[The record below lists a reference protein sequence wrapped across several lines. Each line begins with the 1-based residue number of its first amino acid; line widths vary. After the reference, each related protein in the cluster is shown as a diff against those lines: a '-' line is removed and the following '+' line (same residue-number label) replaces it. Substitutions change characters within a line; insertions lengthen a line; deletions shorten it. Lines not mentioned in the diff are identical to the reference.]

1 MAFAHLHIHS
11 EYSLLSGVCRIKDL
25 VLSAKEKGIS
35 ALALTDKNVVYG
47 LIPFYKLCLEH
58 GIKPIVGLELDVVH
72 KNDTAYN
79 LETSKVV
86 VLAKNNKGYEHLLA
100 LSTKAQMGRYRTP
113 AIDKETLWAYKEEL
127 LVILPFEDGE
137 LSKAIFQQQY
147 DEATNVIQQFIHQVG
162 VENIFIE
169 LQLHEKR
176 DIQMVEELY
185 TQAKKHQV
193 RVVATNHVHFLEKE
207 DAMAYETVQAIRL
220 GEPID
225 SNIKEEKTLQYYLKA
240 KDEMTS
246 LFKAVPEAIQHTID
260 IANMCH
266 VELHFHQHLL
276 PKYPLPDK
284 QMTAHEYLQHLCKKE
299 VQIRYP
305 NESKVYQRLEYE
317 LDVIASM
324 NFSDY
329 FLIVWDFMKF
339 ARENG
344 IMTGPGRG
352 SAAGSLVAYLL
363 NITKVDPIRYDLL
376 FERFLNPERISMP
389 DIDIDFS
396 DQRRDEVIE
405 YVKQKYSKNNVAQII
420 TFGTLAAKAAIRDVG
435 KALVID
441 QAIIDKLAKQIP
453 SAPGMTLQKALRE
466 SKDMKALIE
475 RSEQAQ
481 LLFET
486 AKKVEGL
493 PRHTSTHAA
502 GIVISEKPLL
512 QSVALQPGQEDMALT
527 QYPMAI
533 LEEIGLLKMDFLGL
547 RNLTLIEEIVSLIQS
562 YEKVDVDI
570 DKIDMSDEKTYQLL
584 SRGET
589 TGVFQLESE
598 GMRQVLK
605 KLGPTEFEDI
615 VAVNA
620 LYRPGPMQFI
630 DDYIDRKHGKKQPY
644 YIHPHMQPILEKT
657 YGVMI
662 YQEQIMKIASS
673 MAGFS
678 LGEADL
684 LRRAVSKKKREDLE
698 HQRAKFIAGAIQSGY
713 SESSAN
719 EVYDQIVRFSN
730 YGFNRS
736 HAVAYSVIA
745 YQLAYLK
752 AHYPHAFYAALLT
765 SVSYHDQ
772 KLLQYIREANRVR
785 IKVLPPS
792 INNSSVHFGLEN
804 GSIRFGFQAIKHV
817 GIKAAYEIIK
827 KRQKSSYKDLY
838 DFCSRVD
845 VKTVSKKTI
854 EVLIISG
861 CFDECGYHRAQLLAS
876 LDDVLT
882 YCDELKK
889 TSEGVGQLFS
899 IDEGKK
905 PYDDVP
911 PFTDK
916 EKLRFEKEVVGFYL
930 SGHPITAFQSILQD
944 YNIQDLALIE
954 PIPKKQR
961 IAGLVE
967 QVRKVKTKKGDDMLF
982 VLVSDETGE
991 IDITVFPKVFE
1002 QYKQQLLEGQLVFF
1016 EGRAEARN
1024 EKRTFIAEKLC
1035 LVEKLP
1041 PKAKETL
1048 FLKIPS
1054 QYESNQILQEVK
1066 EVITTFPGQA
1076 EVILYY
1082 EREQQYKKLSKHYFV
1097 QLENECLSSLKRIL
1111 GEGNVV
1117 VKKE

>member
-11 EYSLLSGVCRIKDL
+11 EYSLLSGVCRLKDL

-58 GIKPIVGLELDVVH
+58 GVKPILGLELDVVD
-72 KNDTAYN
+72 KKDNGAV
-79 LETSKVV
+79 TSKVI
-86 VLAKNNKGYEHLLA
+86 VLAKNRQGYEHLLA
-100 LSTKAQMGRYRTP
+100 LSTEAQMGPFRSP
-113 AIDKETLWAYKEEL
+113 AINKETLWAFKEGL
-127 LVILPFEDGE
+127 IVILPFEGGE
-137 LSKAIFQQQY
+137 LSKAIFQKQY
-147 DEATNVIQQFIHQVG
+147 DEGTNVIHQFIHQVG
-162 VENIFIE
+162 SENLFIE

-185 TQAKKHQV
+185 TQSKKHHI

-207 DAMAYETVQAIRL
+207 DAIAYDTVQAIRL
-220 GEPID
+220 GEPVD
-225 SNIKEEKTLQYYLKA
+225 SKRKEEKTLQYFLKA
-240 KDEMTS
+240 PSEMTT
-246 LFKAVPEAIQHTID
+246 LFKAVPEALQQTID
-260 IANMCH
+260 IANTCC
-266 VELHFHQHLL
+266 VELEFHQRLL

-284 QMTAHEYLQHLCKKE
+284 DMTAHEYLQKLCRKE
-299 VQIRYP
+299 VQVRYP
-305 NESKVYQRLEYE
+305 KDNKAYQRLEYE
-317 LDVIASM
+317 LEVIASM

-339 ARENG
+339 ASEKG

-396 DQRRDEVIE
+396 DQRRDEVID
-405 YVKQKYSKNNVAQII
+405 YVKTKYSKNNVAQII

-435 KALVID
+435 KALMIE
-441 QAIIDKLAKQIP
+441 QSIIDKLAKQIP
-453 SAPGMTLQKALRE
+453 SAPGVTLQQALQE
-466 SKDMKALIE
+466 SKEMKAFIE
-475 RSEQAQ
+475 QSEQAKS
-481 LLFET
+481 LYET

-512 QSVALQPGQEDMALT
+512 QLVGLQPGQEDMALT

-547 RNLTLIEEIVSLIQS
+547 RNLTLIEEIVSLIS
-562 YEKVDVDI
+562 SFEKVDVDVN
-570 DKIDMSDEKTYQLL
+570 KIDMSDAKTYQLL
-584 SRGET
+584 SRGDT

-630 DDYIDRKHGKKQPY
+630 DDYIERKHGKKQPND
-644 YIHPHMQPILEKT
+644 IHPHLQPILEKT

-662 YQEQIMKIASS
+662 YQEQIMKIASR

-698 HQRAKFIAGAIQSGY
+698 HQRAKFIAGAIQNGY
-713 SESSAN
+713 SETSAN
-719 EVYDQIVRFSN
+719 QVYDQIVRFSN

-752 AHYPHAFYAALLT
+752 AHYPQAFYAALLT

-772 KLLQYIREANRVR
+772 KLFQYIREAKRVN

-817 GIKAAYEIIK
+817 GIKAAYEIIQ

-845 VKTVSKKTI
+845 LKIVTKKTI

-889 TSEGVGQLFS
+889 MSEGVGQLFS

-930 SGHPITAFQSILQD
+930 SGHPITAFHTILQD
-944 YNIQDLALIE
+944 YNIQELAFLE
-954 PIPKKQR
+954 PISKKQR
-961 IAGLVE
+961 IAGLIE
-967 QVRKVKTKKGDDMLF
+967 LVRKVRTKKGEDMLF
-982 VLVSDETGE
+982 LKVSDETGE
-991 IDITVFPKVFE
+991 IDITVFPKVYE

-1024 EKRTFIAEKLC
+1024 GKRSFIAEKLC
-1035 LVEKLP
+1035 LIEKLP

-1048 FLKIPS
+1048 FLKIPA
-1054 QYESNQILQEVK
+1054 QYESNKVLKAVK

-1082 EREQQYKKLSKHYFV
+1082 EREQQYKKLSKHFFV